1 MCSPI
6 LSLECRI
13 SFKSFT
19 TSTSDTQTGRFGG
32 HCSVGSEYPG
42 LRDHTMRH
50 IHRLL
55 QQCLDQA
62 IRDGLIAG
70 TSPERFSIHS
80 KEGQRQCADTS
91 RSGGLS
97 GHKGVDAD
105 HHREALGR
113 TAGVGGVRRRHQDRQ
128 PTPQKR
134 LNSCAWNTPNIQ
146 EVRSCS
152 CTRLPRG
159 STRLRWCIGCTMRL
173 SKRLGWITFGL
184 RISGTPSPPC
194 PCKMEWTQK
203 KGFSDAGALQDR
215 NDPAELYP

>member
-1 MCSPI
+1 MPTPAEVEDYLDTAEW
-6 LSLECRI
+6 LSHLPMFLLVLTE
-13 SFKSFT
+13 
-19 TSTSDTQTGRFGG
+19 
-32 HCSVGSEYPG
+32 G
-42 LRDHTMRH
+42 LRQREAD
-50 IHRLL
+50 
-55 QQCLDQA
+55 CLEV
-62 IRDGLIAG
+62 
-70 TSPERFSIHS
+70 ERP
-80 KEGQRQCADTS
+80 
-91 RSGGLS
+91 

-105 HHREALGR
+105 HHREALGG

>member
-97 GHKGVDAD
+97 GTAEWLSHLPMFLLVLTEGLGKGADCLEVERPGHKGVDAD
-105 HHREALGR
+105 HHREALGG

-159 STRLRWCIGCTMRL
+159 STV
-173 SKRLGWITFGL
+173 
-184 RISGTPSPPC
+184 
-194 PCKMEWTQK
+194 
-203 KGFSDAGALQDR
+203 SDGASAAQ
-215 NDPAELYP
+215 